1 VRRAEFFRKGAWMRG
16 VVKGKRW
23 LMLTRWVH
31 LTADKR
37 QQLNS
42 LFALNRKVMK
52 AYLLKESLGRLWT
65 YTYEGAMLSYLK
77 ELDVAASLAA
87 IAGLREVGATVG

>member
-1 VRRAEFFRKGAWMRG
+1 
-16 VVKGKRW
+16 
-23 LMLTRWVH
+23 MLTRWVH

-87 IAGLREVGATVG
+87 IAGLREVGAPVG

>member
-1 VRRAEFFRKGAWMRG
+1 MRRAEFFRKGAWMRG